1 MTIFLY
7 KTQDENNKLNKNL
20 TQIAT
25 LTGTLRSE
33 CSIINPVLDIQSDFI
48 QGNYI
53 YINEFKRYYFID
65 EIISLKNGY
74 WEVHCSVDVLM
85 SYKNNI
91 LQLKGVVSRSSN
103 KFNSYLLDPSRLTQQ
118 NMSTYFIE
126 FPKEFDHY
134 TYLLV
139 TSGSYNNIEVW

>member
-25 LTGTLRSE
+25 LNGTLRSE
-33 CSIINPVLDIQSDFI
+33 CSIINPVLDIQADFI

-139 TSGSYNNIEVW
+139 TSGSYNNIEV

>member
-1 MTIFLY
+1 MTLVLY

-33 CSIINPVLDIQSDFI
+33 CSIINPVLDIQADFI

-91 LQLKGVVSRSSN
+91 LQLKGVVSRSTN

-139 TSGSYNNIEVW
+139 TSGSYNNIEV

>member
-1 MTIFLY
+1 MTLVLY
-7 KTQDENNKLNKNL
+7 KTQDEKNKLNKNL
-20 TQIAT
+20 SQIAS

-33 CSIINPVLDIQSDFI
+33 CSIINPILDIQADLI
-48 QGNYI
+48 EGNYI

-65 EIISLKNGY
+65 EIISLRNGY

-91 LQLKGVVSRSSN
+91 LQLKGILSRSSN
-103 KFNSYLLDPSRLTQQ
+103 KYNSYLQDPSRLTQQ

-134 TYLLV
+134 LYLMV
-139 TSGSYNNIEVW
+139 TSGSYDNIEG

>member
-25 LTGTLRSE
+25 LNGTLRSE
-33 CSIINPVLDIQSDFI
+33 CSIINPVLDIQADFI

-53 YINEFKRYYFID
+53 YINDFKRYYFID

-139 TSGSYNNIEVW
+139 TSGSYDNIEE

>member
-139 TSGSYNNIEVW
+139 TSGSYNNIEV